1 MAKTPT
7 SSTRKAAAKE
17 APKVAPKASVLPRGT
32 LPWLIAAVAVVAVGL
47 VIWATLAGLI
57 PGQQADDPAAALR
70 EQRFAALEQRLTA
83 IETRLADD
91 QDAARLDA
99 LTQRLAAIETRPQVV
114 SEQADLGPL
123 EVRLTALEQALEQA
137 LEALPQ
143 ETAASGTAI
152 DDLEIRIAALE
163 ARPPAGV
170 AQTTPAASL
179 LAVAQ
184 LRAALG
190 GSGPYETA
198 LAALA
203 AVAGGRDGGGDEAVA
218 AALAVLTPNAGT
230 GIPSRQRL
238 RDRFTALAEA
248 ILRAVVA
255 PPGDIWISRT
265 LARLSGLI
273 TVRRVGGDVAGNTAE
288 AIVART
294 EAHLE
299 AGDLAAAVAEI
310 EALDGPPA
318 EVAASWLGQARARR
332 AADAALATLDANAIA
347 AMGGG

>member
-123 EVRLTALEQALEQA
+123 EVRLTALEQALE
-137 LEALPQ
+137 ALPQ

-255 PPGDIWISRT
+255 PPGDTWISRT